1 MTAPATPG
9 TDPRLHGG
17 YEPPEAPEHQRVSD
31 AGAVLQRLSRID
43 ILRALPAEEVQALA
57 PWVHFETYAAG
68 ARIISE
74 GAGGDAMYFI
84 EDGVARVTRA
94 GTTQSWDVGNG
105 SVVGETALLTGEPR
119 SATVIAQTDLAAWRV
134 DKAAFDHLVEA
145 SPNLRAALQQLV
157 KDRKAGIKATLPS
170 PNFWA
175 ATAMRA
181 LDARKALHGWQVWML
196 VGLAL
201 WASVAIADFAEA
213 GWLGRLGAWVAGVE
227 LLAGL
232 LILQGA
238 CEAFVTGVERL
249 GARLHWEGFISGTIG
264 SLLSTLPEFVVIAF
278 LVRVDPLAA
287 VVTAIVTIFNN
298 ALAFSIYGFFLPKD
312 RKGVFSMPRSLTV
325 AGGEIMIAACA
336 VSIMVGMVMLVHRLG
351 EGTRVLARMDLLAIG
366 AAMMAI
372 YGWYVHS
379 LLTYYAE
386 GKDEAESL
394 PPEPAKLGHHTGW
407 AAIGSMF
414 GLGLIGSYTGG
425 ESIGG
430 FAEIALGSLGLPTIP
445 TAAAL
450 AFFAGISE
458 YIIVWKAHRRGE
470 LGIALS
476 NVFGGMS
483 QVMFLLFPFT
493 LIVIGIMGFAA
504 GDASA
509 YVLPINSATLLLVLL
524 LFPLF
529 YALHQFVEQEKTLSD
544 LDAAA
549 MTALYLLLLYFL
561 FTAPT

>member
-1 MTAPATPG
+1 MTTPASAME
-9 TDPRLHGG
+9 PRVE
-17 YEPPEAPEHQRVSD
+17 EPSGAQEEAPDSLS
-31 AGAVLQRLSRID
+31 AVLQRLSRID
-43 ILRALPAEEVQALA
+43 LIRALPPEEAQAIA
-57 PWVHFETYAAG
+57 PWVHHEGHETG
-68 ARIISE
+68 SKVITQ

-84 EDGVARVTRA
+84 ETGIARVTRD
-94 GTTQSWDVGNG
+94 GTPQSWDVGAG
-105 SVVGETALLTGEPR
+105 SVVGETALLTGDPR
-119 SATVIAQTDLAAWRV
+119 SATVTAQTDLSVWRI
-134 DKAAFDHLVEA
+134 DKAAFDKVVAE
-145 SPNLRAALQQLV
+145 SPNLRAALERLV
-157 KDRKAGIKATLPS
+157 RERKQGVKSVLPS

-181 LDARKALHGWQVWML
+181 LDARKAMHGWQVWMG
-196 VGLAL
+196 VGLLL
-201 WASVAIADFAEA
+201 WAVVAVGGASGAEWMARA
-213 GWLGRLGAWVAGVE
+213 GSYVAAVE
-227 LLAGL
+227 LIAGL

-249 GARLHWEGFISGTIG
+249 GARLHWEGFISGTVG

-312 RKGVFSMPRSLTV
+312 RKGVFAMPRSLTV
-325 AGGEIMIAACA
+325 AGGEIMIAAAA
-336 VSIMVGMVMLVHRLG
+336 VALSFGIVMVVHQLG
-351 EGTRVLARMDLLAIG
+351 EGTRALVGLDLIAI
-366 AAMMAI
+366 AVVMFAI
-372 YGWYVHS
+372 YGYYVHS
-379 LLTYYAE
+379 LLKYYAE
-386 GKDEAESL
+386 GQDETESL
-394 PPEPAKLGHHTGW
+394 PPEPSKLGHHTSWG
-407 AAIGSMF
+407 AIATMF
-414 GLGLIGSYTGG
+414 ALGLIGSYTGG

-430 FAEIALGSLGLPTIP
+430 FAETALGKMGLPTIP

-493 LIVIGIMGFAA
+493 LLVIGVFGLSAGGAA
-504 GDASA
+504 F
-509 YVLPINSATLLLVLL
+509 VFPISSATLLLVLL

-529 YALHQFVEQEKTLSD
+529 YALHQFVELEQNLSD

-549 MTALYLLLLYFL
+549 MTGLYLLLLYFL
-561 FTAPT
+561 FTAPS

>member
-1 MTAPATPG
+1 MTATSTPI
-9 TDPRLHGG
+9 DSRLHGG
-17 YEPPEAPEHQRVSD
+17 YTPPESPDDS
-31 AGAVLQRLSRID
+31 GPVLQRLSRID
-43 ILRALPAEEVQALA
+43 ILRALPPEEIQALV
-57 PWVHFETYAAG
+57 PWVHHETYAAG
-68 ARIISE
+68 TQFITE
-74 GAGGDAMYFI
+74 GSGGDALYFI
-84 EDGVARVTRA
+84 ESGIARVTR
-94 GTTQSWDVGNG
+94 GGSTQSWDVGAG

-119 SATVIAQTDLAAWRV
+119 SATVVAQTPLSVWRV
-134 DKAAFDHLVEA
+134 DKAAFDQVVA
-145 SPNLRAALQQLV
+145 SSPNLRTALERLV
-157 KDRKAGIKATLPS
+157 RERKQGVKSVLPS

-175 ATAMRA
+175 ATAIRA
-181 LDARKALHGWQVWML
+181 LDARKNLHGWQVWMG
-196 VGLAL
+196 VGLTLWVVVAL
-201 WASVAIADFAEA
+201 A
-213 GWLGRLGAWVAGVE
+213 GVTDAAWLRALGSWVAAVE
-227 LLAGL
+227 LVAGL

-264 SLLSTLPEFVVIAF
+264 SLLATLPEFVVIAF
-278 LVRVDPLAA
+278 LVRVKPLAA

-312 RKGVFSMPRSLTV
+312 RKGVFAMPRSLTI
-325 AGGEIMIAACA
+325 AGGEILIAGSAIA
-336 VSIMVGMVMLVHRLG
+336 LSIGIVMVVHRLG
-351 EGTRVLARMDLLAIG
+351 EGSRALVGFDLIAI
-366 AAMMAI
+366 AVVMLAI

-379 LLTYYAE
+379 LLKYYAE
-386 GKDEAESL
+386 GKDETESL
-394 PPEPAKLGHHTGW
+394 PPEPSRLGHHTSWG
-407 AAIGSMF
+407 AIGTMF
-414 GLGLIGSYTGG
+414 ALGLIGSYTGG
-425 ESIGG
+425 ESIGA
-430 FAEIALGSLGLPTIP
+430 FADTALTKIGLPTIP

-493 LIVIGIMGFAA
+493 LLVIGIFGLTTGTATFAFPI
-504 GDASA
+504 SA
-509 YVLPINSATLLLVLL
+509 ATLLLVLL

-549 MTALYLLLLYFL
+549 MTGLYLLLLYFL